1 MATWRRKRKR
11 QGWGSGLEYAWN
23 SYLEEESMAVAGSAT
38 TAYECKMQE
47 YRLVTVATTRL
58 RTDCATVSDAQDRL
72 QRGET
77 VVVAGSDMAQLRM
90 RLASFGI
97 DG

>member
-1 MATWRRKRKR
+1 
-11 QGWGSGLEYAWN
+11 
-23 SYLEEESMAVAGSAT
+23 
-38 TAYECKMQE
+38 MQE